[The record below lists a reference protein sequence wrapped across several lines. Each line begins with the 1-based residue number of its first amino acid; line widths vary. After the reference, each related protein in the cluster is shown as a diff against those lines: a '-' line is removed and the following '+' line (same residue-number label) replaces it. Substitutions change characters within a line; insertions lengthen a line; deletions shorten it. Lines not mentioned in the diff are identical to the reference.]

1 MMGQVGEPARRIEG
15 WKSIAAYLGRDRS
28 TAIRWSRER
37 GLPVHALPGG
47 RARSVYALA
56 HELDAWIS
64 GQEAL
69 PPDPVPDTLPDPQ
82 VPEPP
87 PARPPATAIDP
98 LALPRPAPPRR
109 WPIVLG
115 ALALL
120 GVSVAGIEWIGPSPD
135 RLDAP
140 THARFV
146 AARDDV
152 AMRSAA
158 RLHAATATLTRLAH
172 DHPGNVEVQEA
183 LAEAWVLTREF
194 GSASD
199 TLCIGRARA
208 AAAAARAIDPRSAVA
223 DRVDGVIAY
232 WWDGKPQRAGE
243 LFRRAIAH
251 APNDPLAHLWYA
263 NILADNGEDAA
274 AQRAFDAART
284 LAPGAPWLL
293 ADYGWG
299 LWSAGRTE
307 QAQALLTTVA
317 TQYPTLASV
326 HDALSVTALAE
337 GDLAGYAHHLA
348 IRARVRGEPELIAYS
363 AALRRTIDSDQRAG
377 IGRATTYAVILSR
390 AVSITQNDD
399 LPDHSWPAFVAAV
412 AGDRAALLAIL
423 DDARAR
429 GERWGSAGFVRRIR
443 AHFAGDARIDAALR
457 ALAQP
462 RIDTA

>member
-1 MMGQVGEPARRIEG
+1 MAQGGEAARRIEG

-69 PPDPVPDTLPDPQ
+69 PPDPALTDPT
-82 VPEPP
+82 PAAPP
-87 PARPPATAIDP
+87 PANPPSATPPASDP

-120 GVSVAGIEWIGPSPD
+120 GISVAAIEWIGPSAD
-135 RLDAP
+135 RLDAA

-152 AMRSAA
+152 AMRSAP
-158 RLHAATATLTRLAH
+158 RLHAAIATLTRLAQT
-172 DHPGNVEVQEA
+172 HPGNVEVQEA
-183 LAEAWVLTREF
+183 LAEAWLLTREF

-199 TLCIGRARA
+199 TLSISRARA
-208 AAAAARAIDPRSAVA
+208 AAAAARAIDPHSAVA

-232 WWDGKPQRAGE
+232 WWDGKPQLAGE
-243 LFRRAIAH
+243 LFRRAIGH
-251 APNDPLAHLWYA
+251 APGDPLAHLWYA

-274 AQRAFDAART
+274 AQREFDTART

-299 LWSAGRTE
+299 LWSAGRTA
-307 QAQALLTTVA
+307 QAQALLTTLA
-317 TQYPTLASV
+317 GQYPTLASV

-337 GDLAGYAHHLA
+337 GDLAGYARHLA
-348 IRARVRGEPELIAYS
+348 ARARARGEPELITYS
-363 AALRRTIDSDQRAG
+363 TALQRTIDSDRRAG
-377 IGRATTYAVILSR
+377 NGPAATYAVILSR
-390 AVSITQNDD
+390 AVAITQNDD
-399 LPDHSWPAFVAAV
+399 QPDHSWPAFVAAV
-412 AGDRAALLAIL
+412 AGDRATLLTIL
-423 DDARAR
+423 NDARAR
-429 GERWGSAGFVRRIR
+429 GEQWGSAGFIRRIR
-443 AHFAGDARIDAALR
+443 ARYAGDRAIDATLS

-462 RIDTA
+462 RIDPA